1 MDNPNVTL
9 VLSYDNDSEILVSG
23 EYSQET
29 TQSLDQRPA
38 VIIPLLSYQDYFIG
52 RTVGSSTTAHPQSRL
67 PPDVQI
73 RSGLVS
79 KHHFR
84 IYMIPYEEVDG
95 SVSPPLV
102 YCEDLRS
109 MNGTYVNDVFIGNQ
123 DAPGVPYLLTHGDII
138 TIKPS
143 WVFEFQQPLAIASHN
158 LDDLQKFEA
167 AVSWLFRKLG

>member
-1 MDNPNVTL
+1 
-9 VLSYDNDSEILVSG
+9 
-23 EYSQET
+23 
-29 TQSLDQRPA
+29 
-38 VIIPLLSYQDYFIG
+38 
-52 RTVGSSTTAHPQSRL
+52 
-67 PPDVQI
+67 
-73 RSGLVS
+73 
-79 KHHFR
+79 
-84 IYMIPYEEVDG
+84 MIPYEEVDG